1 MLSIR
6 PRGKAKQYPL
16 VVIPHGGPHGVR
28 DYWQYQTEVQ
38 LLANRGYAVLQV
50 NFRGSGG
57 FGLAHQEAGYG
68 KWGTLMQDDI
78 TDAVYALITDNI
90 VDKNRMCIYGGSY
103 GGYSALM
110 GTIRTPD
117 LFKCAIGSVGVY
129 DLPLMFKE
137 GDITNTKSGLAYL
150 KNVLGE
156 NQEDLK
162 QRSPSYNVDKIKA
175 NILLIHGKQDERA
188 PIEQVESLK
197 SAMDKHNKKYQYLE
211 ISDEGHG
218 YRDPKN
224 KALVFKTILSF
235 LDENIGIH

>member
-1 MLSIR
+1 MILLIR
-6 PRGKAKQYPL
+6 
-16 VVIPHGGPHGVR
+16 
-28 DYWQYQTEVQ
+28 
-38 LLANRGYAVLQV
+38 
-50 NFRGSGG
+50 
-57 FGLAHQEAGYG
+57 
-68 KWGTLMQDDI
+68 
-78 TDAVYALITDNI
+78 
-90 VDKNRMCIYGGSY
+90 
-103 GGYSALM
+103 
-110 GTIRTPD
+110 
-117 LFKCAIGSVGVY
+117 
-129 DLPLMFKE
+129 
-137 GDITNTKSGLAYL
+137 KSGLAYL